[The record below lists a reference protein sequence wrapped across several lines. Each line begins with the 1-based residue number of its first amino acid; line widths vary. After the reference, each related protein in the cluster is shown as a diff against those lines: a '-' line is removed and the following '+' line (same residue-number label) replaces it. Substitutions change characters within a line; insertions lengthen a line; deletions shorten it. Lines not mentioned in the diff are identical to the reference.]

1 VAGRKMCYDCDAP
14 RLVRGDR
21 GIESCMNC
29 GKVRGMNCGK
39 VRGMNCEEV
48 RGMDCGKIADALGVW
63 IKERVQAAGCRG
75 IVFGLS
81 GGLDSAVVAGLGMRA
96 IPDGCLGVV
105 MPCRSDPEDV
115 EDALACARAF
125 SLPTLVCDLTSLFD
139 RHLALVSGCLSNAAA
154 QPEVAFAAPALTAV
168 ADAAA
173 RVAISDPSRS
183 RMAQANLKPRL
194 RMTVLYYYAN
204 ILGYLVVGTTNRSEL
219 TVGYFTKYGDGG
231 SDIMPLAAMVKW
243 QVRELA
249 SYLGVPRYIIEKAPT
264 AGLWSG
270 QTDEGEM
277 GMSYAELDNYI
288 LTGEADDAV
297 RQRVDSLSRA
307 AQHKLARPLVPNI
320 PLE

>member
-1 VAGRKMCYDCDAP
+1 MD
-14 RLVRGDR
+14 
-21 GIESCMNC
+21 S
-29 GKVRGMNCGK
+29 
-39 VRGMNCEEV
+39 GMNCEKV
-48 RGMDCGKIADALGVW
+48 ADALGAW

-96 IPDGCLGVV
+96 MPDGCLGVV

-115 EDALACARAF
+115 KDALACARAF
-125 SLPTLVCDLTSLFD
+125 SLPALVCDLTSLFD
-139 RHLALVSGCLSNAAA
+139 QHLALVSGCLSDAAA
-154 QPEVAFAAPALTAV
+154 RPDVAFAAPALTAM
-168 ADAAA
+168 ADSAA
-173 RVAISDPSRS
+173 RVAVSGPGRA

-194 RMTVLYYYAN
+194 RMTALYYYAN
-204 ILGYLVVGTTNRSEL
+204 VLGYLVAGTTNRSEL

-231 SDIMPLAAMVKW
+231 SDIMPLAGLVKW

-249 SYLGVPRYIIEKAPT
+249 SYLGVPRHVIEKAPT

-277 GMSYAELDNYI
+277 GISYAELDHYI

-297 RQRVDSLSRA
+297 RRRVDSLNRA
-307 AQHKLARPLVPNI
+307 AQHKLTRPPVPSI

>member
-1 VAGRKMCYDCDAP
+1 MESGMDC
-14 RLVRGDR
+14 
-21 GIESCMNC
+21 E
-29 GKVRGMNCGK
+29 KVPS
-39 VRGMNCEEV
+39 MNCEKV
-48 RGMDCGKIADALGVW
+48 ADALGAW
-63 IKERVQAAGCRG
+63 IRERVLAAGCRG

-81 GGLDSAVVAGLGMRA
+81 GGLDSAVVAALGMRA

-105 MPCRSDPEDV
+105 MPCHSDPEDV

-139 RHLALVSGCLSNAAA
+139 RHLALVSGCLSNGAA
-154 QPEVAFAAPALTAV
+154 QPDLAFAAPALAEL
-168 ADAAA
+168 AYAAA
-173 RVAISDPSRS
+173 RVAMSDPGRS

-231 SDIMPLAAMVKW
+231 SDIMPLAGLVKW

-249 SYLGVPRYIIEKAPT
+249 SYLGVPRHVIEKAPT

-277 GMSYAELDNYI
+277 GISYAKLDHYI

-297 RQRVDSLSRA
+297 RRRVDSLNRA
-307 AQHKLARPLVPNI
+307 SQHKLTRPPVPNI
-320 PLE
+320 RLK

>member
-1 VAGRKMCYDCDAP
+1 MESGMDC
-14 RLVRGDR
+14 
-21 GIESCMNC
+21 E
-29 GKVRGMNCGK
+29 KVPS
-39 VRGMNCEEV
+39 MNCEKV
-48 RGMDCGKIADALGVW
+48 ADALGAW
-63 IKERVQAAGCRG
+63 IRERVLAAGCRG

-81 GGLDSAVVAGLGMRA
+81 GGLDSAVVAALGMRA

-105 MPCRSDPEDV
+105 MPCHSDPEDV

-139 RHLALVSGCLSNAAA
+139 RHLALVSGCLSNGAA
-154 QPEVAFAAPALTAV
+154 QPDLAFAAPALAEL
-168 ADAAA
+168 AYAAA
-173 RVAISDPSRS
+173 RVAMSDPGRS

-231 SDIMPLAAMVKW
+231 SDIMPLAGLVKW

-249 SYLGVPRYIIEKAPT
+249 SYLGVPRHVIEKAPT

-277 GMSYAELDNYI
+277 GISYAKLDHYI

-297 RQRVDSLSRA
+297 RRRVDSLNRA
-307 AQHKLARPLVPNI
+307 SQHKLARPPAPNI

>member
-1 VAGRKMCYDCDAP
+1 
-14 RLVRGDR
+14 
-21 GIESCMNC
+21 
-29 GKVRGMNCGK
+29 MNCGK

>member
-1 VAGRKMCYDCDAP
+1 MESGMDC
-14 RLVRGDR
+14 
-21 GIESCMNC
+21 E
-29 GKVRGMNCGK
+29 KVPS
-39 VRGMNCEEV
+39 MNCEKV
-48 RGMDCGKIADALGVW
+48 ADALGAW
-63 IKERVQAAGCRG
+63 IRERVLAAGCRG

-81 GGLDSAVVAGLGMRA
+81 GGLDSAVVAALGMRA

-105 MPCRSDPEDV
+105 MPCHSDPEDV

-139 RHLALVSGCLSNAAA
+139 RHLALVSGCLSNGAA
-154 QPEVAFAAPALTAV
+154 QPDLAFAAPALAEL

-173 RVAISDPSRS
+173 RVAMSDPGRS

-231 SDIMPLAAMVKW
+231 SDIMPLAGLVKW

-249 SYLGVPRYIIEKAPT
+249 SYLGVPRHIIEKAPT

-277 GMSYAELDNYI
+277 GISYAKLDHYI

-297 RQRVDSLSRA
+297 RRRVDSLNRA
-307 AQHKLARPLVPNI
+307 SQHKLARPPAPNI

>member
-1 VAGRKMCYDCDAP
+1 MDC
-14 RLVRGDR
+14 
-21 GIESCMNC
+21 
-29 GKVRGMNCGK
+29 GMNP
-39 VRGMNCEEV
+39 GMNCEKV
-48 RGMDCGKIADALGVW
+48 ADALSSW
-63 IKERVQAAGCRG
+63 MKERALAAGCRG

-96 IPDGCLGVV
+96 MSDGCLGVV
-105 MPCRSDPEDV
+105 MPCHSDPEDV

-125 SLPTLVCDLTSLFD
+125 SLPTLVCDLTSIFD
-139 RHLALVSGCLSNAAA
+139 QHLALVSGCLSDAAA
-154 QPEVAFAAPALTAV
+154 HPGIASAAPALAAM
-168 ADAAA
+168 ADTAA
-173 RVAISDPSRS
+173 RVAASDPGRA

-204 ILGYLVVGTTNRSEL
+204 TLGYLVVGTTNLSEL

-231 SDIMPLAAMVKW
+231 SDILPLGGLVKW

-249 SYLGVPRYIIEKAPT
+249 SYLGVPRHIIEKAPT

-277 GMSYAELDNYI
+277 GISYAELDHYI

-297 RQRVDSLSRA
+297 QRRVDSLSRA
-307 AQHKLARPLVPNI
+307 AQHKLTRPPVPNT
-320 PLE
+320 PLD

>member
-1 VAGRKMCYDCDAP
+1 MESGMDC
-14 RLVRGDR
+14 
-21 GIESCMNC
+21 E
-29 GKVRGMNCGK
+29 KVPS
-39 VRGMNCEEV
+39 MNCEKV
-48 RGMDCGKIADALGVW
+48 ADALGAW
-63 IKERVQAAGCRG
+63 IRERVLAAGCRG

-81 GGLDSAVVAGLGMRA
+81 GGLDSAVVAALGMRA

-105 MPCRSDPEDV
+105 MPCHSDPEDV

-139 RHLALVSGCLSNAAA
+139 RHLALVSGCLSNGAA
-154 QPEVAFAAPALTAV
+154 QPDLAFAAPALAEL

-173 RVAISDPSRS
+173 RVAMSDPGRS

-231 SDIMPLAAMVKW
+231 SDIMPLAGLVKW

-249 SYLGVPRYIIEKAPT
+249 SYLGVPRHVIEKAPT

-277 GMSYAELDNYI
+277 GISYAKLDHYI

-297 RQRVDSLSRA
+297 RRRVDSLNRA
-307 AQHKLARPLVPNI
+307 SQHKLARPPAPNI

>member
-1 VAGRKMCYDCDAP
+1 MDC
-14 RLVRGDR
+14 
-21 GIESCMNC
+21 
-29 GKVRGMNCGK
+29 GMNP
-39 VRGMNCEEV
+39 GMNCEKV
-48 RGMDCGKIADALGVW
+48 ADALSSW
-63 IKERVQAAGCRG
+63 MKERALAAGCRG

-96 IPDGCLGVV
+96 MSDGCLGVV
-105 MPCRSDPEDV
+105 MPCHSDPEDV

-125 SLPTLVCDLTSLFD
+125 SLPTLVCDLTSIFD
-139 RHLALVSGCLSNAAA
+139 QHLALVSGCLSDAAA
-154 QPEVAFAAPALTAV
+154 HPGIASAAPAL
-168 ADAAA
+168 AA
-173 RVAISDPSRS
+173 RVAASDPGRA

-204 ILGYLVVGTTNRSEL
+204 TLGYLVVGTTNLSEL

-231 SDIMPLAAMVKW
+231 SDILPLGGLVKW

-249 SYLGVPRYIIEKAPT
+249 SYLGVPRHVIEKAPT

-277 GMSYAELDNYI
+277 GISYAELDHYI

-297 RQRVDSLSRA
+297 QRRVDSLSRA
-307 AQHKLARPLVPNI
+307 AQHKLTRPPVPNT
-320 PLE
+320 PLD

>member
-1 VAGRKMCYDCDAP
+1 
-14 RLVRGDR
+14 
-21 GIESCMNC
+21 MNC

-249 SYLGVPRYIIEKAPT
+249 SYLGVPRHVIEKAPT

>member
-1 VAGRKMCYDCDAP
+1 MD
-14 RLVRGDR
+14 
-21 GIESCMNC
+21 S
-29 GKVRGMNCGK
+29 
-39 VRGMNCEEV
+39 
-48 RGMDCGKIADALGVW
+48 GMDCAKVADALGSW
-63 IKERVQAAGCRG
+63 IRERAKAAGCRG

-96 IPDGCLGVV
+96 MPDGCLGVV
-105 MPCRSDPEDV
+105 MPCHSDPEDV

-125 SLPTLVCDLTSLFD
+125 ALPTIICDLTSLFD
-139 RHLALVSGCLSNAAA
+139 QHLALVSSCLSDCAARQEPDA
-154 QPEVAFAAPALTAV
+154 PFRGPALTAM
-168 ADAAA
+168 AETAA
-173 RVAISDPSRS
+173 RLAASDPGRA
-183 RMAQANLKPRL
+183 RMAQANVKPRL
-194 RMTVLYYYAN
+194 RMTALYYYAN

-231 SDIMPLAAMVKW
+231 SDIMPLAGLVKW

-249 SYLGVPRYIIEKAPT
+249 SYLGVPRHIIEKAPT

-277 GMSYAELDNYI
+277 GISYTELDRYI

-297 RQRVDSLSRA
+297 RTRVDSLSRA
-307 AQHKLARPLVPNI
+307 AQHKLTRPPVPNI

>member
-1 VAGRKMCYDCDAP
+1 MDC
-14 RLVRGDR
+14 
-21 GIESCMNC
+21 
-29 GKVRGMNCGK
+29 GMNP
-39 VRGMNCEEV
+39 GMNCEKV
-48 RGMDCGKIADALGVW
+48 ADALSSW
-63 IKERVQAAGCRG
+63 MKERALAAGCRG

-96 IPDGCLGVV
+96 MSDGCLGVV
-105 MPCRSDPEDV
+105 MPCHSDPQDV

-125 SLPTLVCDLTSLFD
+125 SLPTLVCDLTSIFD
-139 RHLALVSGCLSNAAA
+139 QHLALVSGCLSDAAA
-154 QPEVAFAAPALTAV
+154 HPGIASAAPAL
-168 ADAAA
+168 AA
-173 RVAISDPSRS
+173 RVAASDPGRA

-204 ILGYLVVGTTNRSEL
+204 TLGYLVVGTTNLSEL

-231 SDIMPLAAMVKW
+231 SDILPLGGLVKW

-249 SYLGVPRYIIEKAPT
+249 SYLGVPRHVIEKAPT

-277 GMSYAELDNYI
+277 GISYAELDHYI

-297 RQRVDSLSRA
+297 QRRVDSLSRA
-307 AQHKLARPLVPNI
+307 AQHKLTRPPVPNT
-320 PLE
+320 PLD

>member
-1 VAGRKMCYDCDAP
+1 M
-14 RLVRGDR
+14 
-21 GIESCMNC
+21 ES
-29 GKVRGMNCGK
+29 
-39 VRGMNCEEV
+39 
-48 RGMDCGKIADALGVW
+48 GMDCEKVAYALGAW
-63 IKERVQAAGCRG
+63 IRERVLAAGCRG

-96 IPDGCLGVV
+96 IPEGCLGVV
-105 MPCRSDPEDV
+105 MPCHSDPEDV

-125 SLPTLVCDLTSLFD
+125 DLPTLVCDLTSPFD

-154 QPEVAFAAPALTAV
+154 QPDLAFAAPALTQL

-173 RVAISDPSRS
+173 RVPMSDPGRS

-204 ILGYLVVGTTNRSEL
+204 TLGYLVVGTTNRSEL

-231 SDIMPLAAMVKW
+231 SDIMPLAGLVKW

-249 SYLGVPRYIIEKAPT
+249 SYLGVPRHIIEKAPT

-277 GMSYAELDNYI
+277 GISYAELDHYI
-288 LTGEADDAV
+288 LTGKADDAV
-297 RQRVDSLSRA
+297 RRRVDSLNRA
-307 AQHKLARPLVPNI
+307 SQHKLARPPAPNI

>member
-1 VAGRKMCYDCDAP
+1 
-14 RLVRGDR
+14 
-21 GIESCMNC
+21 
-29 GKVRGMNCGK
+29 
-39 VRGMNCEEV
+39 
-48 RGMDCGKIADALGVW
+48 MDCGKIADALGVW

-297 RQRVDSLSRA
+297 RQRVDSLSLA
-307 AQHKLARPLVPNI
+307 AQHKLARPPVPNI